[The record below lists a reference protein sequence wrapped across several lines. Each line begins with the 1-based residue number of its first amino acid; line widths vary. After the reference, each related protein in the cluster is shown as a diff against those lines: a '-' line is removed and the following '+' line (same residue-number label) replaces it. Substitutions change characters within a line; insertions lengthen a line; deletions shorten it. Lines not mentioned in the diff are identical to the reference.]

1 VVRGSHSTRSV
12 EFRLAQGT
20 VTLFSNF
27 TPQRGKG
34 TKHNPI
40 SLSLL
45 CILNLIDETRFNLNC
60 LFFLQFG
67 MFLLFAFS
75 GIGGGVVFCA
85 CVCWILFDWFSL
97 CTFVL
102 CVVVLLCG
110 GEALRY

>member
-1 VVRGSHSTRSV
+1 MLLENQIQNMSKI
-12 EFRLAQGT
+12 L
-20 VTLFSNF
+20 
-27 TPQRGKG
+27 GK
-34 TKHNPI
+34 TKKKCNK
-40 SLSLL
+40 
-45 CILNLIDETRFNLNC
+45 
-60 LFFLQFG
+60 
-67 MFLLFAFS
+67 LFAFS